1 MFYWLEATFYKQCSS
16 VDRQISFF
24 RAFLDLVT
32 DCAEEILE
40 HIKQN
45 LAKILCLSWAKS
57 STSHL
62 LPYFSFLSAAQKS
75 SMGRREATADGLLYL
90 GM

>member
-1 MFYWLEATFYKQCSS
+1 M
-16 VDRQISFF
+16 DRQISFF
-24 RAFLDLVT
+24 RAFLDSVT

-45 LAKILCLSWAKS
+45 LAKILYLSWVKS
-57 STSHL
+57 SPSHL
-62 LPYFSFLSAAQKS
+62 LPYFSFLSAAQKFC
-75 SMGRREATADGLLYL
+75 MGRREAMAGGLSYL